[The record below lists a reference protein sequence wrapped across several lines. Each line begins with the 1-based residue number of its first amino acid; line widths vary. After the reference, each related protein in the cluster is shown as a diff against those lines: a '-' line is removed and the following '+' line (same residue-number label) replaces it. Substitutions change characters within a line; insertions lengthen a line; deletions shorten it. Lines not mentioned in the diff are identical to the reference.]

1 MRQKRLSRTIV
12 RGRAALKGPSRGS
25 RIRVGTGGAH
35 ATERPRAQPEPRPRR
50 CLVSLIVFLVVVALP
65 SAVGAASTTT
75 LYVDQA
81 NPSCSETGSG
91 TATQPFC
98 KIKPAAAKVAAGQ
111 TVLVSSGTYNEQVT
125 VSTSGT
131 ASAPITFA
139 TAPGANVTITGG
151 TQGFYIVGR
160 SYVTVQGF
168 NVTKTSGD
176 GIYIKDSSNITA
188 RDNHTSY
195 CGQPISGQTGKGIR
209 LENSTDSTV
218 IGNTVDHNTSYGIY
232 IATSSTRNLI
242 QRNHIFSNAFQY
254 QRAASGIRV
263 YTSPSNT
270 IASNVSHDNED
281 SGIEF
286 DKSNNNLAI
295 DNVVYNNGDHG
306 IDVTATS
313 TGARIIANTVY
324 KSVTAGIDVEGSST
338 GATIANNIAVDNGIA
353 SPRTHSNIRVDS
365 TSISGTT
372 MDYDLV
378 YLTTPDTMFIWNNLS
393 YSSWSALKAATT
405 QEAHGSQADPRFA
418 NPAAGDFHLTGGSPA
433 IDNAN
438 SGASGQPSMD
448 SEESPRLD
456 DPATANTGVGPPA
469 FRGRGAVEFG
479 GGTLDHITISPAT
492 ASIAAGA
499 SQTYAATGFD
509 TNGG

>member
-139 TAPGANVTITGG
+139 TAPGATVTISGG
-151 TQGFYIVGR
+151 VAHGFDITGR

-168 NVTKTSGD
+168 NITKTSDD
-176 GIYIKDSSNITA
+176 GISVKSSSNITI

-195 CGQPISGQTGKGIR
+195 CGQPISGQTAKGIR
-209 LENSTDSTV
+209 LESSTDST
-218 IGNTVDHNTSYGIY
+218 IAGNTVDHNTSYGIY
-232 IATSSTRNLI
+232 VAVSS
-242 QRNHIFSNAFQY
+242 
-254 QRAASGIRV
+254 
-263 YTSPSNT
+263 
-270 IASNVSHDNED
+270 
-281 SGIEF
+281 
-286 DKSNNNLAI
+286 
-295 DNVVYNNGDHG
+295 
-306 IDVTATS
+306 
-313 TGARIIANTVY
+313 
-324 KSVTAGIDVEGSST
+324 
-338 GATIANNIAVDNGIA
+338 
-353 SPRTHSNIRVDS
+353 
-365 TSISGTT
+365 
-372 MDYDLV
+372 
-378 YLTTPDTMFIWNNLS
+378 
-393 YSSWSALKAATT
+393 
-405 QEAHGSQADPRFA
+405 
-418 NPAAGDFHLTGGSPA
+418 
-433 IDNAN
+433 
-438 SGASGQPSMD
+438 
-448 SEESPRLD
+448 
-456 DPATANTGVGPPA
+456 
-469 FRGRGAVEFG
+469 
-479 GGTLDHITISPAT
+479 
-492 ASIAAGA
+492 
-499 SQTYAATGFD
+499 
-509 TNGG
+509 